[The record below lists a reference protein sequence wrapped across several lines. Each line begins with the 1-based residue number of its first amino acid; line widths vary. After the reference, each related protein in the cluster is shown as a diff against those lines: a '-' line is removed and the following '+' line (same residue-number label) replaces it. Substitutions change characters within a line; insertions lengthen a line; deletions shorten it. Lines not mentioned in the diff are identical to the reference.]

1 MTESFLDEKGKGTKS
16 KHIKCLNAF
25 PSCDM
30 NRKVI
35 CKKLEKLK

>member
-1 MTESFLDEKGKGTKS
+1 MKVSWMKKAKVLNQNIE
-16 KHIKCLNAF
+16 KCLNAF